1 MLKLHKLKI
10 IKQELVA
17 PGHRRLT
24 LAGGINA
31 LAGQFVQVRVSETH
45 DPFLRRPVSVHD
57 DTGDRLVLLY
67 RTVGRGTALLAA
79 KNTGET
85 LDLFGPLGS
94 GFPLTDRPQAVVVA
108 GGIGAAP
115 LYYLL
120 RTLKQAGK
128 QVSFF
133 YGARN
138 KAELLLRDEYRALA
152 ANYSEATDDG
162 SAGTRSLVTQ
172 LAAPAIA
179 SLDATVY
186 ACGPSPMLR
195 EVARLAACCGRSC
208 YLSLEAQL
216 ACGVGA
222 CLGCV
227 VPVRGQE
234 KYRRVCVDGPV
245 FAAGEVFFC

>member
-1 MLKLHKLKI
+1 MIKLQTLEI

-17 PGHRRLT
+17 PGHQRLT
-24 LAGGINA
+24 LAGEVAA

-45 DPFLRRPVSVHD
+45 DPFLRRPISVHD
-57 DTGDRLVLLY
+57 DTGDKLVLLY

-79 KNTGET
+79 KKAGET

-108 GGIGAAP
+108 GGVGAAP

-128 QVSFF
+128 QVSFY

-138 KAELLLRDEYRALA
+138 KAELLLRDEYSALV

-162 SAGTRSLVTQ
+162 SAGNRALVTQ
-172 LAAPAIA
+172 LAASAIA
-179 SLDATVY
+179 SADATVY

-195 EVARLAACCGRSC
+195 EVARLADYYGRSC
-208 YLSLEAQL
+208 YVSLEAQL

-227 VPVRGQE
+227 VPVRGRE
-234 KYRRVCVDGPV
+234 KYARVCVDGPV

>member
-1 MLKLHKLKI
+1 MLKLHTLKI
-10 IKQELVA
+10 IKQEPVA
-17 PGHRRLT
+17 PGYQRLT
-24 LAGGINA
+24 LARGIA
-31 LAGQFVQVRVSETH
+31 AQAGQFVQVRVSETL
-45 DPFLRRPVSVHD
+45 DPFLRRPISVHD
-57 DTGDRLVLLY
+57 AAEDRLVLLY

-79 KNTGET
+79 KKAGET
-85 LDLFGPLGS
+85 LDLLGPLGS
-94 GFPLTDRPQAVVVA
+94 SFPLTDRAQAVVVA

-120 RTLKQAGK
+120 RTLKRAGK

-133 YGARN
+133 YGARTE
-138 KAELLLRDEYRALA
+138 AELLLREEYRALA
-152 ANYSEATDDG
+152 TNYSEATDDG
-162 SAGTRSLVTQ
+162 SAGSRALVTD

-186 ACGPSPMLR
+186 ACGPSPMLK
-195 EVARLAACCGRSC
+195 EVARLADYYGRSC
-208 YLSLEAQL
+208 FVSLEAQL

>member
-1 MLKLHKLKI
+1 MLKLQKLEI
-10 IKQELVA
+10 IKQESVA
-17 PGHRRLT
+17 PGHQRLT
-24 LAGGINA
+24 LAKGINA
-31 LAGQFVQVRVSETH
+31 LAGQFVHVRVSETY
-45 DPFLRRPVSVHD
+45 DPFLRRPISVHD
-57 DTGDRLVLLY
+57 CTEGRLVLLY
-67 RTVGRGTALLAA
+67 RTVGRGTELLAA
-79 KNTGET
+79 KKAGET
-85 LDLFGPLGS
+85 LDLLGPLGNS
-94 GFPLTDRPQAVVVA
+94 FPLTDRPQAVVVA

-120 RTLKQAGK
+120 RSLKQAGK

-138 KAELLLRDEYRALA
+138 EAELILRDEYRALV

-162 SAGTRSLVTQ
+162 SAGTRALVTH
-172 LAAPAIA
+172 LAAPVIA
-179 SLDATVY
+179 GLDATVY
-186 ACGPSPMLR
+186 ACGPSPMLK
-195 EVARLAACCGRSC
+195 EVARLADCYGRSC
-208 YLSLEAQL
+208 FVSLEAQL

-227 VPVRGQE
+227 VPVKGRE

>member
-1 MLKLHKLKI
+1 LLKLHKLKI

-17 PGHRRLT
+17 PGYQRLT
-24 LAGGINA
+24 LAGGIAA
-31 LAGQFVQVRVSETH
+31 LAGQFVQVRVSETC
-45 DPFLRRPVSVHD
+45 DPFLRRPISVHHC
-57 DTGDRLVLLY
+57 TEDRLVLLY

-79 KNTGET
+79 KKAGET
-85 LDLFGPLGS
+85 LDLLGPLGS
-94 GFPLTDRPQAVVVA
+94 SFPLTDRPSAVVVA

-115 LYYLL
+115 LYCLL
-120 RTLKQAGK
+120 QALKQAGK

-138 KAELLLRDEYRALA
+138 QAELLLRDEYRALV

-162 SAGTRSLVTQ
+162 SAGTRAVVTQ
-172 LAAPAIA
+172 LATPAFA

-195 EVARLAACCGRSC
+195 EVARLADYYGRSC
-208 YLSLEAQL
+208 FVSLEAQL

-227 VPVRGQE
+227 VPVKGQE
-234 KYRRVCVDGPV
+234 QYRRVCVDGPV